1 MSHLSVQLTVD
12 RHRGG
17 NTRIHGRVGESRQDV
32 NVWKG
37 PQPGDCYLEG
47 EIEGAPTTLRINSAF
62 ADNGHK
68 VFGRLAGVPFQG
80 LWQQDSAEGD
90 AHLQLDGARLSIDV
104 DPTGTRI
111 DSKGTRLQSTS
122 EKVAQDGDERLK
134 LTSDG
139 QRLSLQVDR
148 KPNGDF
154 EVRGKDGDGPFRFSM
169 KRKGQDGDLYVQ
181 GSMPENLRFLP
192 LMWELYGNDAIET
205 PEKPLSVGA
214 AATLSAFWSNAI
226 G

>member
-17 NTRIHGRVGESRQDV
+17 NTRIHGRVGEGHQDV

-37 PQPGDCYLEG
+37 PQAGDCYLEG
-47 EIEGAPTTLRINSAF
+47 QIDGAPTTLRINSAF
-62 ADNGHK
+62 AENGHK

-80 LWQQDSAEGD
+80 LWQQEASEGD
-90 AHLQLDGARLSIDV
+90 ASLQLDGARLQLDV
-104 DPTGTRI
+104 DPATSTI
-111 DSKGTRLQSTS
+111 ESKGTRIQSTS
-122 EKVAQDGDERLK
+122 ERTAADGDEK
-134 LTSDG
+134 LVMTSDG
-139 QRLSLQVDR
+139 QRMSLQVDR
-148 KPNGDF
+148 KPGGDF

-181 GSMPENLRFLP
+181 GTMPENLKFLP
-192 LMWELYGNDAIET
+192 LMWELYGDDAIET

-214 AATLSAFWSNAI
+214 AATLSAFWSNAV